1 MGEII
6 AFNAPQEEQYLDD
19 MTREELQEY
28 LEEIQERIEKLDE
41 KEPKNM
47 NSQAYEDWADEHEVL
62 EDLVDEIVEMLEE
75 MQ

>member
-6 AFNAPQEEQYLDD
+6 TFNAPQEEQYLDD
-19 MTREELQEY
+19 MSREELQEY
-28 LEEIQERIEKLDE
+28 LEEIQQRIEKLDE

-47 NSQAYEDWADEHEVL
+47 NSKAYEDWAEEHEVL

-75 MQ
+75 ME

>member
-47 NSQAYEDWADEHEVL
+47 NSQAYADWADEHEVL
-62 EDLVDEIVEMLEE
+62 EDMVDEIVEMLEE

>member
-6 AFNAPQEEQYLDD
+6 TFNAPQEEQYLDD
-19 MTREELQEY
+19 MSREELQEY
-28 LEEIQERIEKLDE
+28 LEEIQQRIEKLDE

-47 NSQAYEDWADEHEVL
+47 NSQAYEDWAEEHEVL

-75 MQ
+75 ME